1 MIVLHLAGHCIET
14 AAKRRYEEL
23 VSYLL
28 RHEDEEKE
36 RELEFLV
43 EFLDKAD
50 FSELR
55 RRGFDGREEM
65 LVGIKKEGEKFVVE
79 ELG

>member
-14 AAKRRYEEL
+14 AARRRHEEL

-28 RHEDEEKE
+28 RHEDQEKE
-36 RELEFLV
+36 RELDFLV

-55 RRGFDGREEM
+55 RKGFDGREEM
-65 LVGIKKEGEKFVVE
+65 MVIIKKEGKKFVVE
-79 ELG
+79 KLG

>member
-1 MIVLHLAGHCIET
+1 MIVLHLSGHCIET

-23 VSYLL
+23 LSYLL
-28 RHEDEEKE
+28 KHEDEEKE

-43 EFLDKAD
+43 EFLRFAD

-55 RRGFDGREEM
+55 RMGFDGSEEIT
-65 LVGIKKEGEKFVVE
+65 VTVKKKGERFVVE
-79 ELG
+79 RLS